1 MKEIINGAGRRIARA
16 LSDPEGL
23 SFPGFTEGHY
33 VRTDKTFHEST
44 DLQCSF
50 LEKLLH
56 LDMPSV
62 ADFSESMVDFL
73 QPSPENKFVYGL
85 AAGRSALALYSFMQ
99 LIQNH
104 FENVFPSPWR
114 TLFRGTTAGDEPGH
128 CHIRLWGD
136 TIG

>member
-1 MKEIINGAGRRIARA
+1 MRGRYPTQKAY
-16 LSDPEGL
+16 L
-23 SFPGFTEGHY
+23 FPASQKAIMSEPI
-33 VRTDKTFHEST
+33 KTFHEST

-104 FENVFPSPWR
+104 FENVFPF
-114 TLFRGTTAGDEPGH
+114 TLEDPVQRHYRRGMNLGIAISRSG
-128 CHIRLWGD
+128 
-136 TIG
+136 